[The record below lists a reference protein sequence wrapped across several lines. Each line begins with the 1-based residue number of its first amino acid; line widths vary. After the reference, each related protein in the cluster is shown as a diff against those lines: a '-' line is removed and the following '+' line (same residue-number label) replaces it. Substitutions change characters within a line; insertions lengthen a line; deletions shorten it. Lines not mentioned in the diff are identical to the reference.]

1 MKNIN
6 NLYKY
11 NKFDIWLSNKNL
23 KLYNLYSKVKYS
35 LSEWWYWKVK
45 KYRINILV
53 IDNKANKVSFRYVC
67 AIDKDN
73 ILTTYRS
80 DACLHFLTFYGARK
94 TIKQIKKCTKLDN
107 KQTCKL
113 FILNICVTVI

>member
-45 KYRINILV
+45 KI
-53 IDNKANKVSFRYVC
+53 
-67 AIDKDN
+67 
-73 ILTTYRS
+73 
-80 DACLHFLTFYGARK
+80 
-94 TIKQIKKCTKLDN
+94 
-107 KQTCKL
+107 
-113 FILNICVTVI
+113 